1 MLEKLS
7 QFPEYDPNRL
17 VNLSNPSAQET
28 AKLIDRIEKQ
38 RAETLSRLQMYEK
51 SSEILDLIK
60 QRLATAETSG
70 DMQQYLE
77 SRLEATKQPYSEY
90 LAEQLNASQDKNP
103 FSKLAGAEGD
113 KTKLDQASKLALQI

>member
-1 MLEKLS
+1 
-7 QFPEYDPNRL
+7 
-17 VNLSNPSAQET
+17 
-28 AKLIDRIEKQ
+28 
-38 RAETLSRLQMYEK
+38 MYEK

-60 QRLATAETSG
+60 QRLATAENSG

-103 FSKLAGAEGD
+103 FGKLAGAEGD
-113 KTKLDQASKLALQI
+113 KTKLDQASKLALQIQEQSIRDAGYEEALQKMQQSRFVADSRSLGGP